1 MELAKQ
7 GVDVGLFTNNLEG
20 MQDFYGQKLGLQFES
35 VMPVGGGI
43 KQYRYLANGS
53 VIKLM
58 HTTEPLPRRHPGGYE
73 TIMIASPKVKVT
85 QTLADPDDN
94 AILLVAPGA
103 DDVTQIE
110 VRIGVI
116 DLNAYETFYTK
127 ALGATPIGAD
137 RYRVGDT
144 IFGLYHERGMHKV
157 SVPPFADA
165 LSLIK
170 AMAAPGIRYVT
181 LGVKDCDATFRALT
195 AAGASPALAPVN
207 FGTVA
212 RISFVQDPDGNF
224 IEIAQRPAPAA

>member
-7 GVDVGLFTNNLEG
+7 GVDVGIFTNNLEG
-20 MQDFYGQKLGLQFES
+20 MQGFYGQKLGLEFES
-35 VMPVGGGI
+35 VLPVGGGI

-58 HTTEPLPRRHPGGYE
+58 HTQEPLPRRHPGGYE
-73 TIMIASPKVKVT
+73 TILIASPKVKIT

-110 VRIGVI
+110 VRVGVTNL
-116 DLNAYETFYTK
+116 DEFETFYTK
-127 ALGATPIGAD
+127 ALDATPIGHD
-137 RYRVGDT
+137 RYRIGET
-144 IFGLYHERGMHKV
+144 IFGLYHERGMKKV
-157 SVPPFADA
+157 SSPPFPDA
-165 LSLIK
+165 MAVIK
-170 AMAAPGIRYVT
+170 AMAEPGIRYVT
-181 LGVKDCDATFRALT
+181 LGVKDCDVVYKAVT
-195 AAGASPALAPVN
+195 AGGTAPALAPVN

-212 RISFVQDPDGNF
+212 RIGFVRDPDGNF